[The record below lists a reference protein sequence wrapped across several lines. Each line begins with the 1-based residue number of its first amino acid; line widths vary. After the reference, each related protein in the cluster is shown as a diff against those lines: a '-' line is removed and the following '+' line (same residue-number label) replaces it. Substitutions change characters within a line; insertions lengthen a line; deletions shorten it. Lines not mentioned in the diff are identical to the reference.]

1 MVKLQGTW
9 HSIDVQPTPVNL
21 SEPAAKQKGVWR
33 PASGVILW
41 RRSFTQKRYPGTGEH
56 ESQWK
61 RESNHGDRRRWHL
74 VYWGYFQCTVPW
86 KISFRASGRQDYSA
100 QISNFCVKTH
110 QSICS
115 KLVALYFNYNSAIAT
130 TLNRAMNLT
139 LNRALSSSYFTAS
152 EDSDL
157 GLPDSP
163 TLDLIISKFLMTPR
177 VNPYSKVVLL

>member
-1 MVKLQGTW
+1 
-9 HSIDVQPTPVNL
+9 
-21 SEPAAKQKGVWR
+21 
-33 PASGVILW
+33 
-41 RRSFTQKRYPGTGEH
+41 
-56 ESQWK
+56 
-61 RESNHGDRRRWHL
+61 
-74 VYWGYFQCTVPW
+74 
-86 KISFRASGRQDYSA
+86 
-100 QISNFCVKTH
+100 VKTH

-157 GLPDSP
+157 ELPDRA

-177 VNPYSKVVLL
+177 LNLDSKVVLL

>member
-1 MVKLQGTW
+1 
-9 HSIDVQPTPVNL
+9 
-21 SEPAAKQKGVWR
+21 
-33 PASGVILW
+33 
-41 RRSFTQKRYPGTGEH
+41 
-56 ESQWK
+56 
-61 RESNHGDRRRWHL
+61 
-74 VYWGYFQCTVPW
+74 
-86 KISFRASGRQDYSA
+86 
-100 QISNFCVKTH
+100 VKTH